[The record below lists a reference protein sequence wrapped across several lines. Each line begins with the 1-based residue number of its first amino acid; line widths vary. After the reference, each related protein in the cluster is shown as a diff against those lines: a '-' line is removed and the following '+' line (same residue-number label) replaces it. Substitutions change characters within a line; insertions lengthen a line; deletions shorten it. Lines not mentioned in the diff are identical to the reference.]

1 MPVLSAPAAP
11 THELPGARFTTLAS
25 PSSGSSETS
34 VCRLELLPGAEPV
47 PHKVTREEI
56 FVALEGRGQATLDGV
71 DHVVEAGDTLVLPPG
86 VDFAL
91 AAVGG
96 APFRAIV
103 CLPVGGQATL
113 AGGAPFT
120 PPWAE

>member
-1 MPVLSAPAAP
+1 M
-11 THELPGARFTTLAS
+11 
-25 PSSGSSETS
+25 
-34 VCRLELLPGAEPV
+34 CRLELLPGAEPV

-56 FVALEGRGQATLDGV
+56 FVALEGRAQVTLDGI

-86 VDFAL
+86 VAFAL

-96 APFRAIV
+96 APFQAIV

-113 AGGAPFT
+113 AGSAPFT